1 MARQLNILH
10 LDMDDNLNF
19 RAATVND
26 CSDLAILGDSA
37 TRCLSSHLWTKIASA
52 GQSSFEI
59 GRTSILSDTEHY
71 IHYKNWRVAELNRTV
86 VGALNTYRISQ
97 STQARKDLPDVL
109 RPLDELKAIAQGTR
123 YISAIA
129 VFLEFRRNKYASQLL
144 TEAERVAKQEND
156 SVLTL
161 KYFCVLY
168 RANPA
173 EIHCCGN
180 KPLSPWV
187 PASELSV

>member
-1 MARQLNILH
+1 MVRQLNILH

-19 RAATVND
+19 RAATIND

-109 RPLDELKAIAQGTR
+109 RPLDELKA
-123 YISAIA
+123 
-129 VFLEFRRNKYASQLL
+129 SQLL

-161 KYFCVLY
+161 MVGSFNTGALRLYEQFGFIEWKRSKFIPFDNSDRDGDWVLM
-168 RANPA
+168 RKDIN
-173 EIHCCGN
+173 GT
-180 KPLSPWV
+180 
-187 PASELSV
+187 